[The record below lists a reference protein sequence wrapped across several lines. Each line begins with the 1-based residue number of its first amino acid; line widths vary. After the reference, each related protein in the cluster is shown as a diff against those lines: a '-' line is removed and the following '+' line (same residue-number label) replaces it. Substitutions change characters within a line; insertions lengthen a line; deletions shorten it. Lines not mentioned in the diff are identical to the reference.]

1 MADAVAAARAD
12 GDVAVL
18 LGGDCTLV
26 LGAVAGLRRQE
37 EASGEVGCSTSTA
50 TPTWTRRRRGG
61 GCWTVAVSPT
71 CSATATPSWPPC
83 GPDRPLLDPG
93 APVLFGFHPAQ
104 LSTGQWGRFASHGLY
119 GVPVTG
125 MPPGTA
131 GRRAAQ
137 ALARLQ
143 GKCAL
148 LCHLDVDVIDYAQ
161 FPLADCPRYHGGLS
175 LPDAFDAV
183 AAAAGHPG
191 LACLTL
197 TEVNPGH
204 DPAGELTQGAGD
216 PLGSRDRGRPD
227 ALTSLVPQRATFA
240 RFDAC
245 AIERAVGDG
254 QASAVQGQTLAQVG
268 HASRGD
274 GASQARWG

>member
-1 MADAVAAARAD
+1 MA
-12 GDVAVL
+12 
-18 LGGDCTLV
+18 CT
-26 LGAVAGLRRQE
+26 GSR
-37 EASGEVGCSTSTA
+37 
-50 TPTWTRRRRGG
+50 
-61 GCWTVAVSPT
+61 SPA
-71 CSATATPSWPPC
+71 CHREPQ
-83 GPDRPLLDPG
+83 G
-93 APVLFGFHPAQ
+93 
-104 LSTGQWGRFASHGLY
+104 
-119 GVPVTG
+119 
-125 MPPGTA
+125 
-131 GRRAAQ
+131 AAQ
-137 ALARLQ
+137 PRPLARLQ
-143 GKCAL
+143 GKRAL

-204 DPAGELTQGAGD
+204 DPAGELAQGAGE

-227 ALTSLVPQRATFA
+227 ALTFLVPQRATFA

-274 GASQARWG
+274 GASQVRWGWDHAMPRTDRASRVIAAPPGRVWAALVDPGALLAWLPPGG